1 MRVFLLQWYPSRRWI
16 CASPEYYAMTQ
27 SQHTGYVLI
36 VDNDVMI
43 RMLAAESL
51 RGVGF
56 EVAEAADGWSG
67 LDHIASRRPD
77 LLLLDVMMPGITGYD
92 VCRAL
97 RQQSEG
103 AGIPVIMLTGLDDT
117 ASIESAYDSGATDF
131 ITKPINSALLT
142 YRVRYALRASRM
154 GEEVERHRRSLANA
168 QRIARMGSWTW
179 QPASAL
185 FESSTEYRR
194 VTGEHPMGPDYQWRD
209 ILMHVHP
216 DDAKHVAHVINAAVE
231 SGNAQPVAYR
241 ILCRDGSQRT
251 VYERMEVFR
260 DGSGAI
266 SRIEGTTQ
274 DITERVAAEERIRQ
288 LADYDELTALANRRL
303 FSEVMLHGLN
313 QCARK
318 RVSAAVLDINIDRF
332 KRINETLG
340 HGVGDQ
346 ALKEVARRITEC
358 VRAGDVA
365 GRNEVAP
372 RQSSPARMGS
382 DNFAMFLTELKRA
395 EDAAVV
401 SRRLIEAIAL
411 PMLCGGHEL
420 TLTARIGIAVYPDNG
435 DTVDA
440 LLGNAES
447 AMRGAKELGVGAYSY
462 FTSAMNAESLAK
474 LEIENELRGAIE
486 RDELTLFYQARVDAM
501 TGRLIGAEALVR
513 WQHPTRGLVPPN
525 AFIPVAEE
533 SGLIAPLTAWVVRE
547 ACRQLQQ
554 WQRAELAVV
563 PLSINLSAHSFREDG
578 LSDFIAASLRE
589 FDVAPSLLEAEITE
603 SMLMQDVDRAVTRLH
618 QLRSIGIELAM
629 DDFGTGYS
637 SLAYLKRFPLN
648 VLKIDRAFVKD
659 VLTDTSDAAIASAI
673 ITLGRT
679 MKLAVVAEGMERVE
693 QANYLLSLGCRY
705 MQGFLFAKPVP
716 ANVFV
721 EFLRDGL
728 AMPRGLHV
736 RAVDTE
742 TAIRSS
748 EDAPMVSVFN
758 LAQSA
763 PSRQL
768 PVHMPADATIS
779 QSTPACASP

>member
-1 MRVFLLQWYPSRRWI
+1 
-16 CASPEYYAMTQ
+16 MTQ
-27 SQHTGYVLI
+27 RQQTGYVLI
-36 VDNDVMI
+36 VDDDVMI

-51 RGVGF
+51 RASGF
-56 EVAEAADGWSG
+56 EVDEAADGWSG
-67 LDHIASRRPD
+67 LEHIASRRPD
-77 LLLLDVMMPGITGYD
+77 LVLLDVMMPGITGYD
-92 VCRAL
+92 VCHAL
-97 RQQSEG
+97 RQQPEG

-117 ASIESAYDSGATDF
+117 ASIETAYESGATDF

-154 GEEVERHRRSLANA
+154 VGEVERHRLSLANA
-168 QRIARMGSWTW
+168 QRIARLGSWTW
-179 QPASAL
+179 HPASAL

-194 VTGEHPMGPDYQWRD
+194 VVGEHRLGPDYQWRD
-209 ILMHVHP
+209 ILRHVHP
-216 DDAKHVAHVINAAVE
+216 DDAEHVTQAIDAAVE
-231 SGNAQPVAYR
+231 TGKAHPVAYR

-251 VYERMEVFR
+251 VYEQMEVFR

-274 DITERVAAEERIRQ
+274 DITERVAAEERIQQ
-288 LADYDELTALANRRL
+288 LADYDELTGLANRRL
-303 FSEVMLHGLN
+303 FSDVMQHCLN

-318 RVSAAVLDINIDRF
+318 QVRAAVLDINIDRF

-346 ALKEVARRITEC
+346 VLKEVARRI
-358 VRAGDVA
+358 VASLRAGDLA
-365 GRNEVAP
+365 GTNEVTAP
-372 RQSSPARMGS
+372 RGSPARMAG
-382 DNFAMFLTELKRA
+382 DGFAVFLTELKRA

-401 SRRLIEAIAL
+401 ARRLIEAIAL
-411 PMLCGGHEL
+411 PMQCGDHEL
-420 TLTARIGIAVYPDNG
+420 TLTARVGMAVYPDNG
-435 DTVDA
+435 DDGDV
-440 LLGNAES
+440 LLRNAES
-447 AMRGAKELGVGAYSY
+447 AMRGAKELGAGTCSF
-462 FTSAMNAESLAK
+462 FTPAMNAESVVK

-486 RDELTLFYQARVDAM
+486 RDELALYYQARVDAM

-513 WQHPTRGLVPPN
+513 WQHPRRGLVPPN
-525 AFIPVAEE
+525 EFIPVAEE
-533 SGLIAPLTAWVVRE
+533 SGLIVPLTAWVVRA

-603 SMLMQDVDRAVTRLH
+603 SMLMQDVERAVTRLN
-618 QLRSIGIELAM
+618 QLRGIGIELAM

-673 ITLGRT
+673 VTLGNT
-679 MKLAVVAEGMERVE
+679 MKLDVVAEGMERVE

-705 MQGFLFAKPVP
+705 MQGFLFAKPLP

-728 AMPRGLHV
+728 AMPKGLQV
-736 RAVDTE
+736 CGVDTE
-742 TAIRSS
+742 MAMLSS
-748 EDAPMVSVFN
+748 EDALRVSVFN
-758 LAQSA
+758 LAQPALSIPPSA
-763 PSRQL
+763 CI
-768 PVHMPADATIS
+768 PAGATIS
-779 QSTPACASP
+779 PSTPACVSP